1 MRELLRKAKPERL
14 DDLIALNA
22 LYRPGP
28 LKSGMVDDFIS
39 RKQGKTEVK
48 YELPQLAPILGDTY
62 GVIAYQEQVMRIA
75 AVLAG
80 FSMGQSDV
88 LRKAMGK
95 KDPKVM
101 AKQREAFM
109 DGARKNGVN
118 EKKATKIFDLME
130 FFAGYGFNK
139 SHSTTYA
146 WVAYQ
151 TGYLKANY
159 PVALHGGAAD
169 HRSGEHR
176 QARDVPRRVPRAR
189 HPDPAARRQHAAS
202 SPSPSRRRAS
212 ASACAR

>member
-1 MRELLRKAKPERL
+1 
-14 DDLIALNA
+14 
-22 LYRPGP
+22 
-28 LKSGMVDDFIS
+28 MVDDFIS

-48 YELPQLAPILGDTY
+48 YELKQLEPILSDTY

-80 FSMGQSDV
+80 FTMGQSDV

-109 DGARKNGVN
+109 AGAATNGVN
-118 EKKATKIFDLME
+118 EKKAKKIFDLME

-151 TGYLKANY
+151 TGV
-159 PVALHGGAAD
+159 PE
-169 HRSGEHR
+169 GELSR
-176 QARDVPRRVPRAR
+176 GTSWRR
-189 HPDPAARRQHAAS
+189 
-202 SPSPSRRRAS
+202 
-212 ASACAR
+212 C

>member
-1 MRELLRKAKPERL
+1 VFQFESSGMRELLRKAKPERL

-48 YELPQLAPILGDTY
+48 YELPALEPILSDTY

-80 FSMGQSDV
+80 FTNGPVRRPAQGH
-88 LRKAMGK
+88 GK
-95 KDPKVM
+95 KRSRVNG
-101 AKQREAFM
+101 EA
-109 DGARKNGVN
+109 ARSPSWTGRRRTASTRKRR
-118 EKKATKIFDLME
+118 AKIFDLME

-151 TGYLKANY
+151 TAI
-159 PVALHGGAAD
+159 
-169 HRSGEHR
+169 
-176 QARDVPRRVPRAR
+176 
-189 HPDPAARRQHAAS
+189 
-202 SPSPSRRRAS
+202 
-212 ASACAR
+212 